1 MTIFSG
7 QSVISRVYTSRFG
20 NGTSS
25 HGTSTEVVL
34 KKYQVPGTVPSGK
47 PPKSEPYRTVP
58 CRTMQ
63 WKSAIWKCSIWLPL
77 SKYRSLFTNDL
88 LFAADTG
95 LYFIL
100 IRLVLSSAFDT
111 VDHNVLINYLKTCVG
126 ISDVALDWF
135 ISLFI
140 EQVLVSSAWRC
151 RLLSCFSILWG
162 PSRIYFGSPFVSY
175 LQTRFPKSWDTV
187 QIVNKNRMQWCG
199 RFKFQYF
206 IRNTT

>member
-1 MTIFSG
+1 MWAKIITIKRTKDLNYFSLCAFNLFNT
-7 QSVISRVYTSRFG
+7 RVAQFDLNYWNKWTFPRHSNLLRCTC
-20 NGTSS
+20 N
-25 HGTSTEVVL
+25 L
-34 KKYQVPGTVPSGK
+34 
-47 PPKSEPYRTVP
+47 
-58 CRTMQ
+58 
-63 WKSAIWKCSIWLPL
+63 WKCSIWLPL

-95 LYFIL
+95 LYLIWIL
-100 IRLVLSSAFDT
+100 LVLSSAFDT